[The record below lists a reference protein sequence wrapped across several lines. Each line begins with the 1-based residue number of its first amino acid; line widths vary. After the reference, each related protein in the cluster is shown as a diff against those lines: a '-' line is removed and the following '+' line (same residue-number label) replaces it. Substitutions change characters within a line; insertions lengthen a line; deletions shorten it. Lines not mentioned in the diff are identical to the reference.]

1 MWVGLLKGA
10 FFSKLLKVSQPPWLM
25 ALTIRHFHCCYHA
38 DLPRCEHLLP
48 LGLYSLWA
56 FGLLLLIF
64 VSTDGLPDYFLT
76 YTTLET
82 CGSVDIYKRDKFFI
96 KNTQRYKLF
105 KQLKCHLFSCKLRL
119 NFPDGKGC
127 VQKEAKQ
134 YSNQEQ
140 LDSSK
145 FPNFTVCKYFH
156 ARKM

>member
-1 MWVGLLKGA
+1 MH
-10 FFSKLLKVSQPPWLM
+10 FSPNYSRSLNLHDWWLWRSVTSTVVTMQISQGVN
-25 ALTIRHFHCCYHA
+25 ICCSW
-38 DLPRCEHLLP
+38 DFIVCELSDYCYWF
-48 LGLYSLWA
+48 LYRQMVCQITFWH
-56 FGLLLLIF
+56 
-64 VSTDGLPDYFLT
+64 
-76 YTTLET
+76 TTLET

-105 KQLKCHLFSCKLRL
+105 KQLKCNLFSCKLRL
-119 NFPDGKGC
+119 NFPEGKGC

-134 YSNQEQ
+134 YCNQEQ

>member
-10 FFSKLLKVSQPPWLM
+10 FFSKLLRVSQPPWLM
-25 ALTIRHFHCCYHA
+25 ALTICHLHCCYHA

-48 LGLYSLWA
+48 VGLYNLWA
-56 FGLLLLIF
+56 FGF
-64 VSTDGLPDYFLT
+64 CYWFLYRQMFCQIT
-76 YTTLET
+76 FWHTTLET

-119 NFPDGKGC
+119 NFPEGKGC
-127 VQKEAKQ
+127 VQKAAKQ
-134 YSNQEQ
+134 YCNQEQ

-145 FPNFTVCKYFH
+145 FPNFTVCKYFC